1 MLWMLVA
8 NLVSL
13 SPAVGWSAG
22 ASRVTITPNEPVWM
36 AGYASRTQPGQQ
48 KASELYARGLAL
60 RDAGGNT
67 GLLIALDLVGIDGET
82 AGRWAAEIG
91 KEHRLPRKSIVLA
104 CSHTHCGPV
113 VGATLR
119 DMYPVT
125 EADKQAGTRYQGFL
139 QERIFLAARQAMA
152 NLAPATLTWYR
163 GTCDFAVNR
172 RNNPEPEVEKLRAAG
187 TLKGPVDHSVP
198 VLAIRDH
205 QGKSRAILFGY
216 ACHATTMGFQQW
228 YGDWPGEACA
238 ALEKDMREQRGDEAG
253 VAVFV
258 AGCGADQNPLPRR
271 RMELAIAY
279 GNRLADSVKA
289 AMDGKGPAVQGKLG
303 MALDMADLPLETP
316 PGRDTLLDQR
326 MSMDKAVSA
335 RARRLLALLDS
346 GSPLPT
352 RYAAP
357 VQAWSVGDAR
367 GLVFLPGEV
376 VVDYALRLPGELP
389 GRQWWI
395 GSYANDV
402 MAYIPSR
409 RVRREGGY
417 EGEKAMVYYGL
428 PAPWREEVEEV
439 LVGAVKRVAAQSL
452 ANIGTE
458 NPPSPGAGPQE
469 TPHFSKKKHF
479 FRFRERNALPL
490 ARKGG

>member
-1 MLWMLVA
+1 MLWMLVEI
-8 NLVSL
+8 LVSV
-13 SPAVGWSAG
+13 SPADGWSAG

-36 AGYASRTQPGQQ
+36 AGYASRTQPGQG
-48 KASELYARGLAL
+48 KASELYARGMAL
-60 RDAGGNT
+60 RDSKGNT
-67 GLLIALDLVGIDGET
+67 GLVIALDLVGIDGET
-82 AGRWAAEIG
+82 AARWAAEIG
-91 KEHRLPRKSIVLA
+91 KEHHLPRKSIVLA

-125 EADKQAGTRYQGFL
+125 ESDRQASDRYQQYL
-139 QERIFLAARQAMA
+139 QQRILLAARQAMA
-152 NLAPATLTWYR
+152 NLAPANLTWYQ

-172 RNNPEPEVEKLRAAG
+172 RNNAEPEVDKLRTAG
-187 TLKGPVDHSVP
+187 ALKGPVDHSVP
-198 VLAIRDH
+198 VLAIRDMR
-205 QGKSRAILFGY
+205 GKPKAILFGY

-238 ALEKDMREQRGDEAG
+238 ALEKDLREQRGDDTG

-271 RMELAIAY
+271 RLELAISY
-279 GNRLADSVKA
+279 GNRLAESVRA
-289 AMDGKGPAVQGKLG
+289 AIAGKGPAVQGDLG
-303 MALDMADLPLETP
+303 IAMDLVDLPLEAP
-316 PGRDTLLDQR
+316 PGRDTLLDQQ
-326 MSMDKAVSA
+326 MSKDRAVSA
-335 RARRLLALLDS
+335 RARRLLGLLDS
-346 GSPLPT
+346 GQPLPT

-357 VQAWSVGDAR
+357 VQAWAVGDSR
-367 GLVFLPGEV
+367 GVVFLPGEV
-376 VVDYALRLPGELP
+376 VVDYALRLPGELA

-402 MAYIPSR
+402 MAYIPSK

-439 LVGAVKRVAAQSL
+439 LVGAVKQLTAKSL
-452 ANIGTE
+452 AKE
-458 NPPSPGAGPQE
+458 AHESPPYPVAGPLE
-469 TPHFSKKKHF
+469 TPLFSKKKHF
-479 FRFRERNALPL
+479 FRFRERITPAF